1 MESTYN
7 ILDSV
12 AMWSSSAE
20 SGSTSTS
27 KDEAEAPNEPIGAAE
42 DPTVPHFDGTES
54 MTSPR
59 SHLTSPEYP
68 DLSGLDVSR
77 N

>member
-27 KDEAEAPNEPIGAAE
+27 KDEAEMPNIPMKEAQ
-42 DPTVPHFDGTES
+42 DPTVPIFDGTET